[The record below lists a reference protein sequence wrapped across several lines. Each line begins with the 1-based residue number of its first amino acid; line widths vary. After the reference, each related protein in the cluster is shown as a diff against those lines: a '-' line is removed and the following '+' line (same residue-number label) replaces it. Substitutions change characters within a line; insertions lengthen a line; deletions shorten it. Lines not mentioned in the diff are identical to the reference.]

1 MGRLSGY
8 GTHVVLADGWEGEIY
23 RRGDNFVAFG
33 AASGEQYPTVVH
45 LATFAL
51 PPVRGDFGG
60 GALATMSPRDAFI
73 ALFEYPP
80 DDAATALFAY
90 RGVPW
95 PFRGDDFNPAALRVA
110 LPNQSGL
117 QRFFQ
122 VGGRPFCVYVVLG
135 SHALRQLVVGAV
147 NDALAAVSFD

>member
-8 GTHVVLADGWEGEIY
+8 GTHVVLAHGWEGEIY
-23 RRGDNFVAFG
+23 RRGDNLVAFG
-33 AASGEQYPTVVH
+33 GGGGEQYPTVAH

-60 GALATMSPRDAFI
+60 GALATMSARDAFI
-73 ALFEYPP
+73 ALFEYPGP
-80 DDAATALFAY
+80 DAATALFAH

-95 PFRGDDFNPAALRVA
+95 PFRGDDFDPAAFRVA

-122 VGGRPFCVYVVLG
+122 VNGRPFCIYVVLG
-135 SHALRQLVVGAV
+135 SHALRQLAVRAV